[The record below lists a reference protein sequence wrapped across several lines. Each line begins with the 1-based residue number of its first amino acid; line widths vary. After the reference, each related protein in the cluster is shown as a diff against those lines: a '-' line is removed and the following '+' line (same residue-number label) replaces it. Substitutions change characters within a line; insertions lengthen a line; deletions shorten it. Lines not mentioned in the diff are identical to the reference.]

1 MKKMS
6 IILVIFM
13 LFTLVPVDIA
23 KADTESVPNPTL
35 VVGYNAKKK
44 SFTLKLNHTNKNAK
58 IYYRYDRADKFKV
71 AKPGTT
77 IMLNTTY
84 LNLTY
89 SDLQVYAQVGKKK
102 GKAKWYNIFKLIE
115 SQTQS
120 RIKKEAKTLVNEGDD
135 SVCRFMKLIVW
146 FQDKYR
152 YKEHQIG
159 DPWYDGLDS
168 FYKRTGNQ
176 YELCYIFA
184 RYCEALGI
192 KVQCMNYTDYL
203 YRGKRDEYVCHV
215 YLDKYPILVDPY
227 EMVYDIKNG
236 WGEIYDRGSL
246 EERSYN
252 KSKYK
257 FNFTK
262 KTKCKYLDYESFLY
276 DDIIYT
282 DGKFTD
288 DAIIRE
294 RDVLNMLLHK
304 DGTTFCEPH
313 RKIEKCKIENNLVE
327 ITYKLHEEL
336 VNNDYAY
343 KKLELRYDQEDG
355 YWYGRYWS
363 ADGKLLWDDKEKIKE
378 FKVQFG
384 NKKNKDW
391 EEE

>member
-44 SFTLKLNHTNKNAK
+44 RFTVQLNHANKNAK
-58 IYYRYDRADKFKV
+58 IYYKWDDENKYKEI
-71 AKPGTT
+71 KPGTT
-77 IMLNTTY
+77 ILINVDGAKY
-84 LNLTY
+84 IRWWN
-89 SDLQVYAQVGKKK
+89 LQVYTQVGKKK
-102 GKAKWYNIFKLIE
+102 GKVKKYNMWKLIE
-115 SQTQS
+115 SQTNS
-120 RIKKEAKTLVNEGDD
+120 RIKKEAMALVNEGDD

-146 FQDKYR
+146 FQDQYR
-152 YKEHQIG
+152 SGYIG
-159 DPWYDGLDS
+159 EDEKGLNT
-168 FYKRTGNQ
+168 FYIRIGNKSD
-176 YELCYIFA
+176 LCYIFA

-192 KVQCMNYTDYL
+192 KVQCMTYTDYL
-203 YRGKRDEYVCHV
+203 YRGEHDECVCHV